1 MRLKHTMWP
10 YVNTFAIPSS
20 ATDKQQIV
28 GFLATG
34 LVYTS
39 SIVNAL
45 VYDSDGAMEAA
56 AAGFILLSMVA
67 VCFSSFTPHRIP
79 ANHRLPDCLD
89 LLLRLRSTSSTS
101 RLYRFVRTPQRTTR
115 LNAQRTTNVS
125 TLQRPPRNNGIGQS
139 STADVHLSTAQRV

>member
-1 MRLKHTMWP
+1 MWL
-10 YVNTFAIPSS
+10 YVLPLSQRS
-20 ATDKQQIV
+20 HHLSDHPQIV

-67 VCFSSFTPHRIP
+67 VRMSHSSP
-79 ANHRLPDCLD
+79 A
-89 LLLRLRSTSSTS
+89 T
-101 RLYRFVRTPQRTTR
+101 F
-115 LNAQRTTNVS
+115 A
-125 TLQRPPRNNGIGQS
+125 
-139 STADVHLSTAQRV
+139 

>member
-1 MRLKHTMWP
+1 MRRKHTTSP
-10 YVNTFAIPSS
+10 CVRFSS
-20 ATDKQQIV
+20 TGTPVTELEQIV

-67 VCFSSFTPHRIP
+67 VWINSVIFTSGRWLTVI
-79 ANHRLPDCLD
+79 C
-89 LLLRLRSTSSTS
+89 
-101 RLYRFVRTPQRTTR
+101 
-115 LNAQRTTNVS
+115 
-125 TLQRPPRNNGIGQS
+125 
-139 STADVHLSTAQRV
+139 